1 MEGTTLDRLETGRK
15 ATVSQLLAPRGEQL
29 RLMELGFIPGRTVS
43 ALQAAPWGDP
53 VAYAVCGAVIAL
65 RGRDARG
72 VRLEGLCP
80 ERAPAGRTALA

>member
-1 MEGTTLDRLETGRK
+1 MENTTLDHLPTGRK
-15 ATVSQLLAPRGEQL
+15 ATVSRLLAPQGEQL

-65 RGRDARG
+65 RRDDASRI
-72 VRLEGLCP
+72 LIH
-80 ERAPAGRTALA
+80 

>member
-1 MEGTTLDRLETGRK
+1 MENTTLDRLPTGRK
-15 ATVSQLLAPRGEQL
+15 ATVSRLLAPQGEQL

-65 RGRDARG
+65 RRCDASQIR
-72 VRLEGLCP
+72 VQ
-80 ERAPAGRTALA
+80 

>member
-1 MEGTTLDRLETGRK
+1 MEHTTLGRLPTGRD
-15 ATVSQLLAPRGEQL
+15 ATVSRLLAPQGEQL

-65 RGRDARG
+65 RRDDASRI
-72 VRLEGLCP
+72 LIH
-80 ERAPAGRTALA
+80 

>member
-1 MEGTTLDRLETGRK
+1 MENTTLDRLPTGWK
-15 ATVSQLLAPRGEQL
+15 ATVSRLLAPQGEQL

-65 RGRDARG
+65 RRDDASRI
-72 VRLEGLCP
+72 LIH
-80 ERAPAGRTALA
+80 